1 MPYTY
6 ILRCSDGT
14 YYTGSAVDLERRL
27 AQHQSGRG
35 ARYTRQRLPVR
46 LVYREEYRNVG
57 DAFRREKQVQ
67 SWSRDKKQALIDG
80 RGEDLPKLAKK
91 VFKKR

>member
-27 AQHQSGRG
+27 AQHQAGKG
-35 ARYTRQRLPVR
+35 AKYTRQRLPVR
-46 LVYREEYRNVG
+46 LVYCEEYRSIG

-67 SWSRDKKQALIDG
+67 SWSRAKKQALIEG
-80 RGEDLPKLAKK
+80 RADDLPRLARK
-91 VFKKR
+91 VFGKS